1 MIWLIRN
8 WQLALLMAVA
18 FLAAALG
25 IRSSWLS
32 TRLERAQ
39 KRVEDLESYRNGRT
53 QADEVDQRIG
63 GDPAAARKYL
73 RNRKP

>member
-1 MIWLIRN
+1 MIWLLRN
-8 WQLALLMAVA
+8 WQLALLMALAFVA
-18 FLAAALG
+18 GAFG
-25 IRSSWLS
+25 IRSSILQ

-39 KRVEDLESYRNGRT
+39 KRAEDLEAYRNGRT

-63 GDPAAARKYL
+63 GDPAAAREFL

>member
-32 TRLERAQ
+32 TRLERVQARAKAQ
-39 KRVEDLESYRNGRT
+39 QEDFENAQDIRRRVSDNRDERVRSLDDAGYR
-53 QADEVDQRIG
+53 D
-63 GDPAAARKYL
+63 
-73 RNRKP
+73 